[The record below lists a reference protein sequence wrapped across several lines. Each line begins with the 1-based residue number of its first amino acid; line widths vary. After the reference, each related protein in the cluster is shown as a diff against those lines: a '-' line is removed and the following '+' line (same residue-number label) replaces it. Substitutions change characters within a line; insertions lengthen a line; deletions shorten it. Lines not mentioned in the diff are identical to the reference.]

1 MSNMSDTSNSERIV
15 RNIIEMCHESIFNN
29 YTPFEYCVGE
39 VTSVDPLLIKVS
51 DRHELDASHFIL
63 SGFVQETWINV
74 PWHESPGHFH
84 HNIQPTDSQG
94 DTEQEFD
101 DLKALPKIL
110 LWRGL
115 RKDDIVRMLKV
126 QNGQYYYVL
135 ERESGITNE
144 KE

>member
-1 MSNMSDTSNSERIV
+1 MSKTNDIDRIV
-15 RNIIEMCHESIFNN
+15 NNIIELCQQSIFNN
-29 YTPFEYCVGE
+29 FMPFEYCVGE
-39 VTSVDPLLIKVS
+39 VTSASPLLIKVS
-51 DRHELDASHFIL
+51 DRIELDASHFIL

-84 HNIQPTDSQG
+84 HNIQPSDSHG

-115 RKDDIVRMLKV
+115 REGDIVRMLKV

-135 ERESGITNE
+135 EREKGITNE
-144 KE
+144 LE

>member
-1 MSNMSDTSNSERIV
+1 MPNNTNDVERIV
-15 RNIIEMCHESIFNN
+15 NNIIELCQASIFNN
-29 YTPFEYCVGE
+29 FMPFEYCIGE
-39 VTSVDPLLIKVS
+39 VTSVSPLLIKVS
-51 DRHELDASHFIL
+51 DRIELDASHFIL

-84 HNIQPTDSQG
+84 HNVQPSDSHG
-94 DTEQEFD
+94 DSEQEFD
-101 DLKALPKIL
+101 DQLALPKIL

-115 RKDDIVRMLKV
+115 REGDVVRMLKV